1 MQPRHL
7 ATLFA
12 LSLVWG
18 CSFLFIRV
26 QLDAG
31 FEPLGIAALRTAL
44 GALAL
49 LPLVMASR
57 GRLPRSRGR
66 WLAIAGLGAANF
78 ALPWSLVAVAEHHIS
93 TGMASIA
100 NSTAPLWAAILAL
113 AFLREERLTPG
124 RALGL
129 LVGFA
134 GIVILAGPAN
144 LVHLTGEALGVALVL
159 LSTLSY
165 AAAAVVIRRTMGAIE
180 PLHLAAGQL
189 AAAAVILLPLALGTG
204 AFRSAEWQ
212 PAALG
217 SALALGLLG
226 SGLAVVLY
234 TALIQQIGAVRS
246 TLVTYLI
253 PPWGVLLGW
262 AILEEP
268 LGWNLLAG
276 AAVTLVGLA
285 LVQGLPAAIADRR
298 RPPTAV
304 SVAGAE

>member
-7 ATLFA
+7 VTLVA
-12 LSLVWG
+12 LSLIWG
-18 CSFLFIRV
+18 GSFLFIRV

-49 LPLVMASR
+49 LPLVIASR
-57 GRLPRSRGR
+57 GRLPRGHGR
-66 WLAIAGLGAANF
+66 WLAVAALGAANF
-78 ALPWSLVAVAEHHIS
+78 ALPWSLIAVAEHHIS

-100 NSTAPLWAAILAL
+100 NSTAPLWAAILAFAL
-113 AFLREERLTPG
+113 FREERLTPA

-129 LVGFA
+129 LLGFT
-134 GIVILAGPAN
+134 GVVILAGAASV
-144 LVHLTGEALGVALVL
+144 LQLTGEAFGVALVL

-165 AAAAVVIRRTMGAIE
+165 AIAAIVIRRSMGGIE
-180 PLHLAAGQL
+180 PVHLAAGQL
-189 AAAAVILLPLALGTG
+189 VAATLVLLPLAFLTG

-212 PAALG
+212 PAPVG
-217 SALALGLLG
+217 SALFLGVVG

-234 TALIQQIGAVRS
+234 TGLIQQIGAVRS

-262 AILEEP
+262 AVLDEP

-276 AAVTLVGLA
+276 AAVTLAGLA
-285 LVQGLPAAIADRR
+285 LVQGLPGAIAARV
-298 RPPTAV
+298 RPTPAV
-304 SVAGAE
+304 SAAPAE